1 MATTITAGN
10 ATNGAAVSSDNTGI
24 LELKTG
30 TGAGTTA
37 LTLSTAQ
44 AATFAG
50 AVSVTGNA
58 TLPTI
63 RSNAVSTPPTIQDS
77 AGTQIGTFCR
87 AWVNFNGTT
96 VTNPASM
103 TGVRASFNIASILDN
118 GTGDYTV
125 NFTTAMPNINYSV
138 NANCSH
144 TGVYAGITACINST
158 TSGGNLS
165 QAPTT
170 TTTRLVLT
178 QPNVGYVDSPYVCVS
193 VFSS

>member
-10 ATNGAAVSSDNTGI
+10 ATNGLVIAPDNTGI

-37 LTLSTAQ
+37 MTLSSAQ

-87 AWVNFNGTT
+87 AWVNFNGTGT
-96 VTNPASM
+96 VAI
-103 TGVRASFNIASILDN
+103 RASFNVTSITDN

-125 NFTTAMPNINYSV
+125 NFTNALPDANYAHNITTAFSESSYTPLNNRSYS
-138 NANCSH
+138 S
-144 TGVYAGITACINST
+144 ST
-158 TSGGNLS
+158 KASASLRFV
-165 QAPTT
+165 A
-170 TTTRLVLT
+170 
-178 QPNVGYVDSPYVCVS
+178 GYVSSTAGAFTAEDTAS
-193 VFSS
+193 VQVAIFR

>member
-10 ATNGAAVSSDNTGI
+10 STNGGAAISSDNTGI

-30 TGAGTTA
+30 TGSGTTA

-87 AWVNFNGTT
+87 AFVNFNGTT
-96 VTNPASM
+96 NVGGFCTI
-103 TGVRASFNIASILDN
+103 RASFNVTTVADN

-125 NFTTAMPNINYSV
+125 NLTNALPDANYAVVAMAGGFAGGNAPIGFYETTATARTASLVRLISTQGASAIDGSFESV
-138 NANCSH
+138 A
-144 TGVYAGITACINST
+144 IF
-158 TSGGNLS
+158 
-165 QAPTT
+165 
-170 TTTRLVLT
+170 R
-178 QPNVGYVDSPYVCVS
+178 
-193 VFSS
+193 